1 MSRIE
6 NSKKTRELRR
16 NFIPS
21 RSLNLTRNELKQALI
36 EMLGGVLKNT
46 SVSSLILYIGSP
58 PGFPLKAEVLAHTD
72 FLLPTAPI
80 KERVFC
86 LLNDLFQKPK
96 CENCGGENVSFVDN
110 RIGYRRF
117 CCQACSAQAKS
128 TKVKREFTNLIKYGN
143 EVAFRNTQVKEKQ
156 KNTINARYGITNSWH
171 LAKHNSI
178 SKISQE
184 LFWNIW
190 QNSKQYGEI
199 YFGELSGELRLNLMG
214 RIIKPDYAQIDEDDK
229 RIIEFDGDYWHT
241 DKSKDTDNVREEI
254 LRANGWKILRIK
266 EQDYKNDKLAVIDQ
280 CIAFLNKDT
289 E

>member
-6 NSKKTRELRR
+6 NTKKTRELRR
-16 NFIPS
+16 NFIPD
-21 RSLNLTRNELKQALI
+21 RSLNLTQTELKQTLAEI
-36 EMLGGVLKNT
+36 LGAELKNT
-46 SVSSLILYIGSP
+46 SVSSLILYLNSP
-58 PGFPLKAEVLAHTD
+58 PGWPLKAEIFAHTV
-72 FLLPTAPI
+72 FLSSQASI

-86 LLNDLFQKPK
+86 VLNNLFQKPK
-96 CENCGGENVSFVDN
+96 CENCGGENVSFVDT

-117 CCQACSAQAKS
+117 CCQACSAQSKS
-128 TKVKREFTNLIKYGN
+128 TKDKRIITNIEKYGD
-143 EVAFRNTQVKEKQ
+143 EVAFRNSKVKEKQ
-156 KNTINARYGITNSWH
+156 KNTLSARYGITNSWH

-184 LFWNIW
+184 LFWNVW

-199 YFGELSGELRLNLMG
+199 YFGELSGELRLNLGG

-241 DKSKDTDNVREEI
+241 DKSKNADTIREEI
-254 LRANGWKILRIK
+254 LKEDGWTVLRIK
-266 EQDYKNDKLAVIDQ
+266 EKDYKNDRLAVIEQ
-280 CIAFLNKDT
+280 CIAFLNKDI